1 MVCKA
6 GEDAVPEG
14 GGQHGGPGAIL
25 RHTGEPGGAASVFGG
40 RRLSGEPPLHVRIR
54 GYSDRDRKAVCMEG
68 LITPLPQNIWQ
79 VEALAEEDQEKITQ
93 NIFAVQRQKRSRS

>member
-25 RHTGEPGGAASVFGG
+25 RHTGELHQYSEAAAFQ
-40 RRLSGEPPLHVRIR
+40 GEPPLHVRIR
-54 GYSDRDRKAVCMEG
+54 EYSDRDRKAVCMEG